1 MIILSPSI
9 LAADFTRLGEEIKK
23 IENAGAQW
31 VHIDVMDGHF
41 VPNITFGPPVVKSIS
56 KVTNLI
62 LDVHLMIENPEKYVD
77 AFLDSGAD
85 IITVHLESNMD
96 YEYVKNA
103 VKSRGKKLA
112 LSIKPK
118 TDVNELKKYVSD
130 LDMILLMSVE
140 PGFGGQKFMMESIER
155 AKEIRKFY
163 PDGYLQID
171 GGITLD
177 NALSVVDAGVDVLVA
192 GSSVFGSSDIEK
204 TVKEFIRL

>member
-23 IENAGAQW
+23 IEDAGAQW

-41 VPNITFGPPVVKSIS
+41 VPNITFGPPVVKSIA
-56 KVTNLI
+56 KITNLT

-96 YEYVKNA
+96 YEYIKNA

-118 TDVNELKKYVSD
+118 TDVNELRKYVTD

-140 PGFGGQKFMMESIER
+140 PGFGGQKFMPDSIER

-163 PDGYLQID
+163 PEGYLQID

-177 NALSVVDAGVDVLVA
+177 NALSVVKAGVDVLVA

>member
-177 NALSVVDAGVDVLVA
+177 NGLSVVKAGVDVLVA